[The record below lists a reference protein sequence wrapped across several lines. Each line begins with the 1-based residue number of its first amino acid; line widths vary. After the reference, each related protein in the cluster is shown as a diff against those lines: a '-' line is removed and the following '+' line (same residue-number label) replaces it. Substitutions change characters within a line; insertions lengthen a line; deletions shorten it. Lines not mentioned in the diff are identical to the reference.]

1 MSTYMTIFSAS
12 TFVVWGGV
20 AYRSGMVAVLI
31 GNLVGIACIIA
42 GKWFAGKWRSLRINS
57 PGDFLAVRFGKNTV
71 DFYTITGI
79 IGRGVHTAVADGFP
93 AVLMTDV
100 SMPMCSHIR
109 YGAKGIKT
117 PPTKI
122 LSKQDGYSH

>member
-71 DFYTITGI
+71 DLI
-79 IGRGVHTAVADGFP
+79 P
-93 AVLMTDV
+93 L
-100 SMPMCSHIR
+100 PE
-109 YGAKGIKT
+109 
-117 PPTKI
+117 
-122 LSKQDGYSH
+122 